1 MPDTNSTTTFRADI
15 SQLKKEMQQASRAVR
30 VANSEFKA
38 ATAGMDDWGSSADG
52 LEAKLKQLNTVLK
65 AQNKQVELAAVELAK
80 AQAEYGEN
88 SAEAE
93 RAQISY
99 NNFKAAASKTEKELR
114 QYERKLDDVADETKD
129 LDKATDDTGKGLKGF
144 GDIAKV
150 ALGNLAAD
158 MVSKLVDV
166 AVDAAKALVEAGV
179 AAAAYAD
186 EVLTASEVTGLSTD
200 TLQEYAYA
208 AELIDTDLSD
218 VEKALSKNIKSMA
231 SAQSGSKAYA
241 EAYENLGVS
250 VTDAN
255 GQLRNSEDVFWEV
268 IDALG
273 KVENESE
280 ADAIA
285 MQLFGKS
292 AQQLN
297 PLIRTGSEGFRE
309 LAEEAHEA
317 GAVLSEDTL
326 DGLAD
331 VDDSIQRLNSQ
342 VSAFKTV
349 VGAAIA
355 PTLGALAD
363 GATDVL
369 KALTNAFMAPEQS
382 DLDVYLDDLES
393 RIEDTQDQIDG
404 IKTVELKADA
414 DIATIES
421 YRSVLEKATKGEEL
435 SEFEKYQLKTA
446 VEKLGGVIPGLAK
459 AYDEETGSIDL
470 TTEAL
475 RKNLEETEKQI
486 RVKSFQEAIETAYK
500 AANDAAIEAMEAQD
514 AYKTATEDLET
525 VLNGTTVDDFLALNP
540 QQAEARARVLGTTA
554 NQLYILIQRQVDASA
569 AVNAATEAEKEAR
582 AAAEARVTA
591 IENLE
596 NEIYGESESTQ
607 ENTKNT
613 VANTEATED
622 QKQAFKDS
630 WNPIK
635 QTGSRLENN
644 AKAQKKAADA
654 ADETTEAVKG
664 EAIGARLL
672 GAAINAAGDLIESNG
687 DRITAGL
694 QQGVTEGME
703 VLAKKAEA
711 SAAVER
717 SALESVRQ
725 AYADQIETIRSNISQ
740 KISLWD
746 KFSGGEDITVEEMVA
761 NLQSQTAGIL
771 QYKQEMEAVIA
782 EYGDELGPD
791 LVNTL
796 QGMGADAANTW
807 HHMWITMSQDN
818 APELFQELGDQWTQ
832 GLDLSEQIAKYS
844 AGTLTA
850 YQLATNKLG
859 STKIEWTGLRESVSE
874 MTPELEAAINA
885 AESAGVQIPDGMADG
900 LRSGELTAHDAA
912 VQLKNALQGTFN
924 GLYEIAE
931 QSGVDI
937 PEGLSKGMEGS
948 SEDYEAAIGQL
959 TEALSTAGADAGTAA
974 ADSIGTAMEESS
986 DTVESAAESTAS
998 SAADAADSQSSQF
1011 EAAGTSSGSAYIKG
1025 LRSRET
1031 MAKSA
1036 GTALAKAAKS
1046 GVAGVDMTQ
1055 SGKFFAQGYINGINS
1070 LIAQVIAKAR
1080 EMVRSAINAAKA
1092 EQQEGSPSK
1101 LTYQSGVYFTQG
1113 YILGIA
1119 SEQKNL
1125 VRTVKGLVG
1134 SVISEL
1140 AKASGFDFGA
1150 AGKKAVD
1157 AFSASM
1163 EQYADYVVG
1172 KIFYQNEAKIS
1183 EFESEITRLQRER
1196 DSIVNKLQAESEKRQ
1211 SALQKK
1217 INKTRNKRTKNRL
1230 KEQLAAE
1237 KAALKAQSK
1246 SIQDQ
1251 YENLIS
1257 TQEQYQQAYTTASS
1271 EMINRFQD
1279 AISEYQ
1285 RSAEDLIESSVS
1297 GVTDKYEEKY
1307 NNLIDKQTDL
1317 IQKLQEA
1324 DQLFEV
1330 GSSGVMIIGD
1340 IQDQTRR
1347 IREYTQGLQ
1356 EIRDKISAELFDQIT
1371 QYDLK
1376 EGAAYT
1382 KYLLGLS
1389 ADELDAYNAAY
1400 TEKLKAANDAADLI
1414 YGQDIEQVAQDYQ
1427 DEIRSAF
1434 EDLPAQLEELGMQA
1448 MQGFIDGF
1456 GWNTD
1461 YMSEEIRTFVAGMID
1476 QFKQLLDIHS
1486 PSGVMYDLGGYTGE
1500 GFVDGVKSW
1509 IQQAK
1514 QAAAELA
1521 STVSTPLESIDTG
1534 SIQGAVPA
1542 ADPRL
1547 MGGVVNNYNLVQNN
1561 NSPKALTALET
1572 YQARRRQIALVKAFA

>member
-703 VLAKKAEA
+703 V
-711 SAAVER
+711 
-717 SALESVRQ
+717 
-725 AYADQIETIRSNISQ
+725 QIGR
-740 KISLWD
+740 
-746 KFSGGEDITVEEMVA
+746 
-761 NLQSQTAGIL
+761 
-771 QYKQEMEAVIA
+771 
-782 EYGDELGPD
+782 
-791 LVNTL
+791 
-796 QGMGADAANTW
+796 
-807 HHMWITMSQDN
+807 
-818 APELFQELGDQWTQ
+818 
-832 GLDLSEQIAKYS
+832 
-844 AGTLTA
+844 
-850 YQLATNKLG
+850 
-859 STKIEWTGLRESVSE
+859 
-874 MTPELEAAINA
+874 
-885 AESAGVQIPDGMADG
+885 
-900 LRSGELTAHDAA
+900 AH
-912 VQLKNALQGTFN
+912 V
-924 GLYEIAE
+924 
-931 QSGVDI
+931 
-937 PEGLSKGMEGS
+937 
-948 SEDYEAAIGQL
+948 
-959 TEALSTAGADAGTAA
+959 
-974 ADSIGTAMEESS
+974 
-986 DTVESAAESTAS
+986 
-998 SAADAADSQSSQF
+998 
-1011 EAAGTSSGSAYIKG
+1011 
-1025 LRSRET
+1025 
-1031 MAKSA
+1031 
-1036 GTALAKAAKS
+1036 
-1046 GVAGVDMTQ
+1046 
-1055 SGKFFAQGYINGINS
+1055 
-1070 LIAQVIAKAR
+1070 
-1080 EMVRSAINAAKA
+1080 
-1092 EQQEGSPSK
+1092 
-1101 LTYQSGVYFTQG
+1101 
-1113 YILGIA
+1113 
-1119 SEQKNL
+1119 
-1125 VRTVKGLVG
+1125 
-1134 SVISEL
+1134 
-1140 AKASGFDFGA
+1140 
-1150 AGKKAVD
+1150 
-1157 AFSASM
+1157 
-1163 EQYADYVVG
+1163 
-1172 KIFYQNEAKIS
+1172 
-1183 EFESEITRLQRER
+1183 
-1196 DSIVNKLQAESEKRQ
+1196 
-1211 SALQKK
+1211 
-1217 INKTRNKRTKNRL
+1217 
-1230 KEQLAAE
+1230 
-1237 KAALKAQSK
+1237 
-1246 SIQDQ
+1246 
-1251 YENLIS
+1251 
-1257 TQEQYQQAYTTASS
+1257 
-1271 EMINRFQD
+1271 
-1279 AISEYQ
+1279 
-1285 RSAEDLIESSVS
+1285 
-1297 GVTDKYEEKY
+1297 
-1307 NNLIDKQTDL
+1307 
-1317 IQKLQEA
+1317 
-1324 DQLFEV
+1324 
-1330 GSSGVMIIGD
+1330 
-1340 IQDQTRR
+1340 
-1347 IREYTQGLQ
+1347 
-1356 EIRDKISAELFDQIT
+1356 
-1371 QYDLK
+1371 
-1376 EGAAYT
+1376 
-1382 KYLLGLS
+1382 
-1389 ADELDAYNAAY
+1389 
-1400 TEKLKAANDAADLI
+1400 
-1414 YGQDIEQVAQDYQ
+1414 
-1427 DEIRSAF
+1427 
-1434 EDLPAQLEELGMQA
+1434 
-1448 MQGFIDGF
+1448 
-1456 GWNTD
+1456 
-1461 YMSEEIRTFVAGMID
+1461 
-1476 QFKQLLDIHS
+1476 
-1486 PSGVMYDLGGYTGE
+1486 
-1500 GFVDGVKSW
+1500 
-1509 IQQAK
+1509 
-1514 QAAAELA
+1514 
-1521 STVSTPLESIDTG
+1521 
-1534 SIQGAVPA
+1534 
-1542 ADPRL
+1542 
-1547 MGGVVNNYNLVQNN
+1547 
-1561 NSPKALTALET
+1561 
-1572 YQARRRQIALVKAFA
+1572 